1 MFEFI
6 LILTEKLALL
16 DDDDPN
22 LADSLDEPYLSR
34 IGYEIFKYRGINS
47 RDGKPGGVDERL
59 KCHNPTGIRMLNTSL
74 NLGHSA
80 SGQQQPEID

>member
-34 IGYEIFKYRGINS
+34 IGYGMYLLFNNNLN
-47 RDGKPGGVDERL
+47 PLWFFFFNRL
-59 KCHNPTGIRMLNTSL
+59 HYLVCVLSPLAFFGFF
-74 NLGHSA
+74 
-80 SGQQQPEID
+80 